1 MTFLNEKALKSK
13 NYSEQIVYILAK
25 NIDSRRKFEIKAKIK
40 KCLKEAYFLGHPN
53 SGSCVKNA

>member
-1 MTFLNEKALKSK
+1 MTFLTDKALKSK

-25 NIDSRRKFEIKAKIK
+25 NIDSRRKFEIKAKK
-40 KCLKEAYFLGHPN
+40 FWHEKDLFFGHPK